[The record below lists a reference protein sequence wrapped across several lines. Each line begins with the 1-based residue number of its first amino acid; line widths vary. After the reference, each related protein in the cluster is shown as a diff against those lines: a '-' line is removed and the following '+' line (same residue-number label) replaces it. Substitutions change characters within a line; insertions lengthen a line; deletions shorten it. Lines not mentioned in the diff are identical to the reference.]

1 MFEALLPTCGVM
13 MVGGEGYVS
22 YLCWL
27 LGPSVGQKR
36 SHLSPSSNADGKPVR
51 GVRFCFD
58 PEYFEYIRIQDIR
71 VLKQMLL
78 FKL

>member
-22 YLCWL
+22 DLCWL

-36 SHLSPSSNADGKPVR
+36 RHFSPFPNADGEPVR
-51 GVRFCFD
+51 GVRFGFY
-58 PEYFEYIRIQDIR
+58 PEYFEYFWIKDIR
-71 VLKQMLL
+71 VLK
-78 FKL
+78 

>member
-1 MFEALLPTCGVM
+1 

-36 SHLSPSSNADGKPVR
+36 CQFSPFSNADGEPVR
-51 GVRFCFD
+51 GVHFCFY

-71 VLKQMLL
+71 MLNQIL
-78 FKL
+78 LIKLNDE